1 MYVPSSLATVAT
13 IVRHE
18 GTTKHTT
25 PITRS
30 RIESAPE
37 FGPGKPSSTSAFS
50 TDDGEPRTQSSFAY
64 KQHVSSWFPQL
75 TSLFHAQPAGA
86 RFMPAAERHVMPSRL
101 NILIHRSRSRIRH
114 RTGNT
119 PRQSNGVK
127 HIRNNKTQFI
137 VTCIFPRHV
146 V

>member
-1 MYVPSSLATVAT
+1 MYVPSSLATFAT

-18 GTTKHTT
+18 GTTKHNT

-37 FGPGKPSSTSAFS
+37 FGPGREDSTSAFS
-50 TDDGEPRTQSSFAY
+50 TDDGELRTQSSFAY

-75 TSLFHAQPAGA
+75 TSLFHAQPGGA
-86 RFMPAAERHVMPSRL
+86 RFRLAAVCHVMPSRL
-101 NILIHRSRSRIRH
+101 NILVHRSRSRIRH

-119 PRQSNGVK
+119 AKQLNVVNV
-127 HIRNNKTQFI
+127 IRNNKTWLS
-137 VTCIFPRHV
+137 TCIFPRHV